1 MATNND
7 YKADNK
13 VYKWLYVSV
22 WLFVLVLILN
32 IWLYFY
38 NSSLSSNVESLNK
51 ELTTLGNDIE
61 KINSDDKVK
70 LYILIKANVAFLD
83 RYEYLS
89 RIPEF
94 INNLKELSKTYKVS
108 FKNFSYS
115 NSVIATQ
122 ATALDDGL
130 SLWYQKSQNLI
141 SSFRDNKKTENKNDQ
156 IFSLDF
162 IDYFEWQN
170 EIKFNVNFKIK

>member
-1 MATNND
+1 
-7 YKADNK
+7 
-13 VYKWLYVSV
+13 
-22 WLFVLVLILN
+22 
-32 IWLYFY
+32 
-38 NSSLSSNVESLNK
+38 LSSNIESLNK
-51 ELTTLGNDIE
+51 ELTTLENDIE

-130 SLWYQKSQNLI
+130 SL
-141 SSFRDNKKTENKNDQ
+141 
-156 IFSLDF
+156 
-162 IDYFEWQN
+162 
-170 EIKFNVNFKIK
+170 